1 MWTLPYAIVNFCKI
15 IKYVVNLN
23 LKKENTIV
31 SKAYK
36 HLCYLDSIGCL
47 TWVQHVKNILKNVG
61 INISDLSIVDV
72 KLYNDFKCRIY
83 EQYMASWKQSISDIE
98 VHPILRTYYLF
109 KDDFCL
115 ESYLININ
123 DYVGRKSLSK
133 LGMSSHSLEI
143 EIGRHKNHKDL

>member
-1 MWTLPYAIVNFCKI
+1 M
-15 IKYVVNLN
+15 
-23 LKKENTIV
+23 
-31 SKAYK
+31 S
-36 HLCYLDSIGCL
+36 
-47 TWVQHVKNILKNVG
+47 KNILKNVG

-123 DYVGRKSLSK
+123 DYVVRKCLSK
-133 LGMSSHSLEI
+133 LRMSSHSLEI
-143 EIGRHKNHKDL
+143 EIGRHKNPKVPVDQRICNKCVLNVIEDEFHFLVICPKYKKDIV